1 MNNIKNSIIQD
12 RKNKL
17 NENIEEIE
25 KYIKEVEEFT
35 EKIKDR
41 CDDYEIIKNQVINIL
56 TNFKEE
62 YLIHL
67 EELENEYNI
76 NKFGII
82 YIILEQ
88 HNKEKKLKFQMKN
101 ILNYFYK
108 SYYEFSSF
116 FKD

>member
-1 MNNIKNSIIQD
+1 MNSIKIFIIKD

-25 KYIKEVEEFT
+25 NYIKEVENIT
-35 EKIKDR
+35 NDIKNK
-41 CDDYEIIKNQVINIL
+41 CDDYENIKKQIINIL

-62 YLIHL
+62 YLIQL

-88 HNKEKKLKFQMKN
+88 DNKEKKLKNQLKT
-101 ILNYFYK
+101 ILNYLYK
-108 SYYEFSSF
+108 SYYEISNF